1 MRHLPLLRAGEPYR
15 SKDTVVLRNVVG
27 GEPVAE
33 VGQANR
39 GLIAKDLAAAPAAR
53 RVLGRRTVAE
63 LLDVCRRAAS
73 LFAEGDL
80 TLDPF
85 SGETQSPDDYV
96 RQLSSTTGMPQAL
109 CRLNME
115 KVRFVLAEMEQ
126 VLGGLTRGLDL
137 RVLDRGFIEQDGRT
151 VAYVPQADVL
161 GAVLPSNSPG
171 VHSLW
176 LPAIPLKIPLAL
188 KPGREEPWTPLR
200 VCQALIEAGCPRQAL
215 HYYPAERSAGAEIL
229 LRSGRSMLF
238 GDASTVGGFKDDPRV
253 QLHGPGWSKV
263 LIGPDAAPRWREHLD
278 VLVGSVADNGGRS
291 CLNASGVWTP
301 GHGREIAEGLADR
314 LASIEAR
321 SLDDP
326 EARLAAFANRDVA
339 RRIAETIED
348 RLEIPGAID
357 LTALRRGH
365 GPYVE
370 RDGLAFLLPTV
381 VWCEQ
386 ADHPLTGFELL
397 FPFVTVVEAP
407 ADQICARI
415 GATLVGTVLS
425 DDPSFV
431 RQALEAR
438 NIDRINLGPIPTGR
452 VSWDQPHEGNLFE
465 HLYHQRAFQA
475 AAGAA
480 G

>member
-15 SKDTVVLRNVVG
+15 SKDTVVLHDVVS

-33 VGQANR
+33 VSQANR
-39 GLIAKDLAAAPAAR
+39 GLIARDLAAAGAAR
-53 RVLGRRTVAE
+53 RVLGQRSVGE
-63 LLDVCRRAAS
+63 LLEACRRAAV

-80 TLDPF
+80 PVDPL

-96 RQLSSTTGMPQAL
+96 RQLSATTGMPQAL

-115 KVRFVLAEMEQ
+115 KIRFVLAEMEQ

-137 RVLDRGFIEQDGRT
+137 EVLDRGFVEQDGRM
-151 VAYVPQADVL
+151 VAYVAQTDAL

-176 LPAIPLKIPLAL
+176 LPAIPLKMPLAL

-200 VCQALIEAGCPRQAL
+200 VAQALIAADCPREAF
-215 HYYPAERSAGAEIL
+215 HYYPADRSAASEIL
-229 LRSGRSMLF
+229 LRTGRSMLF
-238 GDASTVGGFKDDPRV
+238 GDASTVGSFKDDARV

-263 LIGPDAAPRWREHLD
+263 LIGPDAAPNWREHLD
-278 VLVGSVADNGGRS
+278 VLAASVADNGGRS
-291 CLNASGVWTP
+291 CLNASGIWTAS
-301 GHGREIAEGLADR
+301 HGREIAEGLAER
-314 LASIEAR
+314 LAAIEAR

-326 EARLAAFANRDVA
+326 EARLAAFANKEAA
-339 RRIAETIED
+339 RRVAETLDD
-348 RLEIPGAID
+348 RLKVPGAID
-357 LTALRRGH
+357 LTAERRGH

-370 RDGLAFLLPTV
+370 HDGLAFLLPTV
-381 VWCEQ
+381 IWCERD
-386 ADHPLTGFELL
+386 DHPLACFELL
-397 FPFVTVVEAP
+397 FPFVAVVEAP
-407 ADQICARI
+407 ADEICARI

-425 DDPSFV
+425 DERSFV
-431 RQALEAR
+431 GQALEAR
-438 NIDRINLGPIPTGR
+438 NIDRINLGPIPTSR
-452 VSWDQPHEGNLFE
+452 ISWDQPHEGNLFE

-475 AAGAA
+475 AASAA